1 MFALLSLAARLAAAY
16 ALRRIGQAS
25 ALAAATVVFALIAL
39 IGFAAALWIW
49 LAHLLG
55 PIGAALLIGG
65 ASLVLA
71 LICGLLARAKFRTA
85 SPLQSPA
92 AQALLT
98 ELKAHNPDANL
109 FTLLGPAL
117 GAALL
122 GLFLGGNPKE

>member
-1 MFALLSLAARLAAAY
+1 MLGLLSLAARLAFTH
-16 ALRRIGQAS
+16 ALRRTAQAS
-25 ALAAATVVFALIAL
+25 ALCAAAVVFGIAAL

-55 PIGAALLIGG
+55 PIQAALLIGG
-65 ASLVLA
+65 TGLVLA
-71 LICGLLARAKFRTA
+71 VICALLARAKLRSA

-98 ELKAHNPDANL
+98 ELKAKNPDASL

-117 GAALL
+117 GVALL
-122 GLFLGGNPKE
+122 GLFLGGKPKE